1 MNKDYSEVI
10 FSFDEIDN
18 MIDDIVGGMRKV
30 NSKEIGLDERC
41 GYVYINDEYICVKK
55 NNKKAIEYY
64 GGFEYIDR
72 EYVKEYGDYVF
83 YSCEDERVMDCMEY
97 WNNKD

>member
-1 MNKDYSEVI
+1 MSKDYSEVI

-41 GYVYINDEYICVKK
+41 GYVYFNDEYICIKK
-55 NNKKAIEYY
+55 NNKKVIEVKR
-64 GGFEYIDR
+64 FEKFRLEHSESLKILCR
-72 EYVKEYGDYVF
+72 SRSVLFG
-83 YSCEDERVMDCMEY
+83 
-97 WNNKD
+97 